1 MIMVMDDDDDVTTTT
16 SASPRATKSPR
27 VPARGND
34 GGSGGGGGGSVRAS
48 WRRTGDLNLPW
59 RPRIELT
66 GQTTFGFIDAGVE
79 RGCLIVGYREEWGI
93 SALDAVAQ
101 LVAPFKW

>member
-1 MIMVMDDDDDVTTTT
+1 MDDDDDVTTTT

-34 GGSGGGGGGSVRAS
+34 GGGGGGGSVRAS
-48 WRRTGDLNLPW
+48 WRMTGDLNLPW
-59 RPRIELT
+59 RPRIDLT
-66 GQTTFGFIDAGVE
+66 GQTTLGFMDAGVE
-79 RGCLIVGYREEWGI
+79 RGCLIVSYREEWGV